1 MDDLD
6 AIIMQIQLATQELKD
21 DNDKFERQQRAIQNL
36 RQSENVNEIH
46 RTTQD

>member
-6 AIIMQIQLATQELKD
+6 AIIMQIQLVTQELKD
-21 DNDKFERQQRAIQNL
+21 DNDKFERQQIAIQNL
-36 RQSENVNEIH
+36 RQSETINEIH

>member
-21 DNDKFERQQRAIQNL
+21 DNDKFERQQIAIQNL
-36 RQSENVNEIH
+36 RQSEIINEIH
-46 RTTQD
+46 RTTQN